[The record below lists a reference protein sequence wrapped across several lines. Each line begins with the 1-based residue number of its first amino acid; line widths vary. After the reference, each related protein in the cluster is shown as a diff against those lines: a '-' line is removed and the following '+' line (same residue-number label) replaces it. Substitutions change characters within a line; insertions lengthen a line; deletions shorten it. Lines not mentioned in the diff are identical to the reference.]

1 MVLCR
6 SLLETC
12 VQSLKLI
19 FKAVFVLE
27 LVMCSPPR
35 NVSLGKFLKSWKLQ
49 YQIPFKHIFWSNYH
63 LSNFFWKFW
72 RQTNLLSS
80 EKVNI
85 CSPSGYFPFVLH
97 FSFWNKQTRNL
108 QQQKTGKRWKIVKP
122 ITSRR
127 NFLKV
132 TWNRVSHHYAKNV
145 MKVLQKIAVL
155 WMLMPSKML
164 Y

>member
-19 FKAVFVLE
+19 FEAVFVLE

-35 NVSLGKFLKSWKLQ
+35 NVSLAKFLKPWKLQ

-63 LSNFFWKFW
+63 LSNFSWKFW

-85 CSPSGYFPFVLH
+85 CSPSGYFPFVFH
-97 FSFWNKQTRNL
+97 FSFWNETNTKSSIKKDR
-108 QQQKTGKRWKIVKP
+108 KKMKIVKP
-122 ITSRR
+122 VTSRR

-132 TWNRVSHHYAKNV
+132 TGNRVSHHYARNV
-145 MKVLQKIAVL
+145 IEVLL
-155 WMLMPSKML
+155 
-164 Y
+164 

>member
-97 FSFWNKQTRNL
+97 FSFWNETNTKSS
-108 QQQKTGKRWKIVKP
+108 
-122 ITSRR
+122 ITKDRKKMKNCKADNIAEKLSKSY
-127 NFLKV
+127 LK
-132 TWNRVSHHYAKNV
+132 
-145 MKVLQKIAVL
+145 
-155 WMLMPSKML
+155 
-164 Y
+164 

>member
-63 LSNFFWKFW
+63 LSNFFWKSLTSNKSIFERKSKYLNSIRASPFFISFSCW
-72 RQTNLLSS
+72 NETNTNSS
-80 EKVNI
+80 IKEDRRKMENCNI
-85 CSPSGYFPFVLH
+85 
-97 FSFWNKQTRNL
+97 
-108 QQQKTGKRWKIVKP
+108 KP
-122 ITSRR
+122 ITLQK
-127 NFLKV
+127 NFLEV
-132 TWNRVSHHYAKNV
+132 TGNRVSYYYARN
-145 MKVLQKIAVL
+145 MYIKVFL
-155 WMLMPSKML
+155 
-164 Y
+164 